1 MKRLTALASFGV
13 LVGLV
18 LSGSVVRGGAAAGLT
33 PEAES
38 SGIVVFSSSRDGDF
52 EIYAV
57 NPDGTGLTQLTHN
70 DFEDSSPHPSPDGT
84 LIAFYSGLGF
94 DLMNADGS
102 GRRRLER
109 CSGTD
114 ASWSPDSSKL
124 VCPVGYGDGLAV
136 VDVATGSFRTLVR
149 SGENPSW
156 SPDGRT
162 IAYIDAERLF
172 VVPAEG
178 GARRRLGR
186 HRYDGLHGASWSPDS
201 QRLAYT
207 GAVGSEGR
215 ADLFTIGADGSGE
228 RSVVRRISEIAP
240 LEWSPEGSLIAFMKD
255 LPRYG
260 MAIYTVRPDGTALRR
275 VSVSPGGESS
285 RDPTWSNDG
294 TKLLYLRQR
303 YREAED
309 DDIYV
314 TTPGSGE
321 GRPITHP
328 FPKGG
333 TNLEPHLVPGA
344 PLSGGEPVPP
354 TITLPL
360 TRALA
365 FKGPLGSLITDG
377 RRVIPNGGSLS
388 RGLLV
393 WDGIARRS
401 TLVRAACSS
410 SQVALAG
417 NRLAWACYDSGNTY
431 TDIVL
436 ETLRLGAR
444 RPTFVAETY
453 VDSDGRGQTLGSLVG
468 HGNTIAFTTY
478 HGKAKRAKAWLLLP
492 RRGRKCPRNSDL
504 VGPAHA
510 APMCRLLKKA
520 AGGSTISVDAARVLT
535 LAPNGVVR
543 LLSTQDRL
551 LRTWRLG
558 RHVVNARLRGRTLA
572 VQQATSLD
580 IYDTVTGAKRQ
591 TLPLAADEGLPPY
604 LLDVQGALAAYATGG
619 AIHLLR
625 LSDGRDVALA
635 LPRAAPWLD
644 ARLERVGL
652 FVSWNRMYDR
662 RPGRLAFV
670 PMRVVTEAIDNGGS
684 QS

>member
-1 MKRLTALASFGV
+1 VKRLAALASLGM
-13 LVGLV
+13 LAGLV
-18 LSGSVVRGGAAAGLT
+18 LSGSVVRGGEAAGAPRAAA
-33 PEAES
+33 
-38 SGIVVFSSSRDGDF
+38 SGTVVFSSNRDGDY

-70 DFEDSSPHPSPDGT
+70 DFEDSSPHPSPDGS
-84 LIAFYSGLGF
+84 LIAFYSGGDF
-94 DLMNADGS
+94 ALMNADGS
-102 GRRRLER
+102 GRRALEP

-114 ASWSPDSSKL
+114 ASWSPDSRNL
-124 VCPVGYGDGLAV
+124 VCPVGYHDGLAV
-136 VDVATGSFRTLVR
+136 VNVATGSFRTLVR
-149 SGENPSW
+149 TGGENPSW

-172 VVPAEG
+172 VVPADG

-186 HRYDGLHGASWSPDS
+186 HRYDGWHGASWSPDS

-207 GAVGSEGR
+207 GAVGTKGR

-228 RSVVRRISEIAP
+228 RSVVRRITEIAP
-240 LEWSPEGSLIAFMKD
+240 LEWSPAGSLIAFMKD

-260 MAIYTVRPDGTALRR
+260 MAIYTVRPDGTGLRR
-275 VSVSPGGESS
+275 VSASPGGESS

-294 TKLLYLRQR
+294 TRLLYLRQR

-314 TTPGSGE
+314 TTPGSGR

-328 FPKGG
+328 FPQGG
-333 TNLEPHLVPGA
+333 TNLEPHWTPGA
-344 PLSGGEPVPP
+344 PLSGGEPAPP

-365 FKGPLGSLITDG
+365 FKGPLASLITDG
-377 RRVIPNGGSLS
+377 RRAIPNVGGDS
-388 RGLLV
+388 RSKGLLV
-393 WDGIARRS
+393 WDAIARRS
-401 TLVRAACSS
+401 TRVRAACSS
-410 SQVALAG
+410 SEVALAG
-417 NRLAWACYDSGNTY
+417 TRLAWACYDSGNTY

-436 ETLRLGAR
+436 ETQRLGAR
-444 RPTFVAETY
+444 RPTFVAETN
-453 VDSDGRGQTLGSLVG
+453 VDSDGNGQTLGSLVG
-468 HGNTIAFTTY
+468 HGNTIAFTIY

-492 RRGRKCPRNSDL
+492 RRGRKCPRNSYL
-504 VGPAHA
+504 IGPAHA

-520 AGGSTISVDAARVLT
+520 AGGSTISVDAGRVLT

-572 VQQATSLD
+572 VQEANTLD
-580 IYDTVTGAKRQ
+580 IYDTVNGAKRQ

-604 LLDVQGALAAYATGG
+604 LLDVQGDLAAYATGG

-644 ARLERVGL
+644 ARLERGGL

-662 RPGRLAFV
+662 RPGRLAFI
-670 PMRVVTEAIDNGGS
+670 PMRTVMRGFG
-684 QS
+684 

>member
-1 MKRLTALASFGV
+1 MTRLAALASFG
-13 LVGLV
+13 LLAGLV
-18 LSGSVVRGGAAAGLT
+18 LSGSVVHGGAAAGSA
-33 PEAES
+33 PKVES
-38 SGIVVFSSSRDGDF
+38 GGRVVFSSNRDGDF

-57 NPDGTGLTQLTHN
+57 NPDGMGLTQLTHN
-70 DFEDSSPHPSPDGT
+70 DFEDSSPHPSPDGS
-84 LIAFYSGLGF
+84 LIAFYSGGDF
-94 DLMNADGS
+94 ALMNVDGS
-102 GRRRLER
+102 GRRPFEP

-124 VCPVGYGDGLAV
+124 VCPVGYHDGLVV

-149 SGENPSW
+149 SGGENPSW
-156 SPDGRT
+156 SPDGHT

-172 VVPAEG
+172 VVPADG

-186 HRYDGLHGASWSPDS
+186 HRYDGWHGASWSPDS

-207 GAVGSEGR
+207 GVVSEER

-228 RSVVRRISEIAP
+228 RSVVRRITEIAP

-255 LPRYG
+255 LPHYG
-260 MAIYTVRPDGTALRR
+260 MAIYTVRPDGTGLRR
-275 VSVSPGGESS
+275 VSISPGGESS
-285 RDPTWSNDG
+285 SNPTWSIDG

-309 DDIYV
+309 DDIYL

-328 FPKGG
+328 FPQGG

-344 PLSGGEPVPP
+344 PLSGGEPAPP

-360 TRALA
+360 TRTVA
-365 FKGPLGSLITDG
+365 FAGPLESLTTDG
-377 RRVIPNGGSLS
+377 RRAIPHLGGESTP

-393 WDGIARRS
+393 GDAVTRRS
-401 TLVRAACSS
+401 TRVRAACSS
-410 SQVALAG
+410 SDVALAG
-417 NRLAWACYDSGNTY
+417 RRLAWTCYDSGNTY
-431 TDIVL
+431 TDITL

-453 VDSDGRGQTLGSLVG
+453 ITSDGGGQTIGSLVG

-520 AGGSTISVDAARVLT
+520 AGGSTISVDAGRVLT

-543 LLSTQDRL
+543 LLSIRDRL

-558 RHVVNARLRGRTLA
+558 PHVVNARLRGRTLA

-580 IYDTVTGAKRQ
+580 IYDATTGAKRK
-591 TLPLAADEGLPPY
+591 TVPLAADEGLPPY
-604 LLDVQGALAAYATGG
+604 FLDVQGDLAVYATGG

-635 LPRAAPWLD
+635 LPRSAPWLD
-644 ARLERVGL
+644 ARLERGGL

-662 RPGRLAFV
+662 RPGRLAFI
-670 PMRVVTEAIDNGGS
+670 PMRTVMRGFG
-684 QS
+684 